1 MSEQTIGST
10 TPNPFVVEDKEPSIV
25 DTILDLN
32 ALLSADVR
40 RAEKT
45 ARFSIRPDLEA
56 RLDELQ
62 GELEG
67 LTDEN
72 GRPILETETET
83 AIGGSGGRTA
93 EVVAQEW
100 RAVQT
105 EYAASMRSVRMRQIP
120 DEDWAAFEAKW
131 RKELDAGAP
140 YPQDFW
146 DELIVATA
154 HTPAIPADKVK
165 ELRKKL
171 GRPAMNELGLK
182 AWAVNVSSG
191 VDVPKSRLVSVVLRP
206 KVPGRS

>member
-1 MSEQTIGST
+1 MSEQALGAAEPT
-10 TPNPFVVEDKEPSIV
+10 NPFVVADKEPSIV
-25 DTILDLN
+25 DTILDLD

-67 LTDEN
+67 LTDET
-72 GRPILETETET
+72 GRPILEPDAAVGT
-83 AIGGSGGRTA
+83 GGTRTA

-100 RAVQT
+100 REVQA

-120 DEDWAAFEAKW
+120 DEDWAAFETKW
-131 RKELDAGAP
+131 RAEIKSEDP
-140 YPQDFW
+140 KPQAFW

-165 ELRKKL
+165 AMRKQL
-171 GRPAMNELGLK
+171 GRPAMDELGLV
-182 AWAVNVSSG
+182 AWRVNTSSG
-191 VDVPKSRLVSVVLRP
+191 VDVPKSRLVSAVLRP
-206 KVPGRS
+206 RVPARS